1 MLYCIITS
9 ENFFKHA
16 FLCAII
22 KHCASLWFTTFL
34 YLSCIRLVV
43 PKTVQFLSEM
53 SAVLNWKYWIT
64 VQTQLSFG
72 LKITPWRNE
81 CEMLLCNQPP
91 RPNQFPTF
99 GGTGKWVLVKMQW
112 CSTGE
117 EQRQIWLV
125 SHTGLIVH
133 VWQVKL
139 CSLSTTQH
147 QLLCG
152 LLSVTVLWHCWL
164 GSRKDIQPV
173 KTEWWGAGVV
183 NYLSG
188 ARCRL
193 AYGPADATASHC
205 LLLQ

>member
-1 MLYCIITS
+1 MTLSCFPGVGSLIQSIKPPSTWTSMLYCIITS

-34 YLSCIRLVV
+34 YMSCIRLVV

-81 CEMLLCNQPP
+81 CEILLCNQPP

-99 GGTGKWVLVKMQW
+99 DGTGKWVLVKMQW

-125 SHTGLIVH
+125 SHTWIN
-133 VWQVKL
+133 
-139 CSLSTTQH
+139 C
-147 QLLCG
+147 
-152 LLSVTVLWHCWL
+152 
-164 GSRKDIQPV
+164 
-173 KTEWWGAGVV
+173 A
-183 NYLSG
+183 
-188 ARCRL
+188 RL
-193 AYGPADATASHC
+193 ASKT
-205 LLLQ
+205 L